1 MNNQMQ
7 NNPGSTEKKGGKY
20 CSRCGT
26 PLDASGVCGNIYC
39 PSRIASDQGAAQQ
52 YAYTRP
58 VQQPVQQSVQQPYY
72 PYPVYAQQP
81 ATPTLFSK
89 SWDYVKV
96 FFSAQPF
103 AAMDNIARTAENIW
117 VVLGSAVALLITLG
131 LYGIGTQKCYDVN
144 MAGFFI
150 TFYDFMLK
158 GEEFTDSYASSADIT
173 WMNDQFKLF
182 VYFLGTVCLQMLA
195 ASVTNMIFFS
205 MQRQKMNIFKS
216 LNLLSVSLLPMAMGG
231 LIAFIA
237 SYINVAVACGVILLG
252 LIFSY
257 IQLYY
262 GIQKAGYFQKSPFW
276 GFWVVVMTNIVSLFL
291 ILTVLRKMMV

>member
-1 MNNQMQ
+1 MQ
-7 NNPGSTEKKGGKY
+7 NNPGSTEKKGGRY
-20 CSRCGT
+20 CSRCGA
-26 PLDASGVCGNIYC
+26 PLEASGVCSNAYC
-39 PSRIASDQGAAQQ
+39 PSRIDPSQGAAQSRS
-52 YAYTRP
+52 YTMP
-58 VQQPVQQSVQQPYY
+58 VQQPMQQPYY
-72 PYPVYAQQP
+72 PAYAQQP

-89 SWDYVKV
+89 SWEYVKV

-103 AAMDNIARTAENIW
+103 AAIDNIARTAENIW

-158 GEEFTDSYASSADIT
+158 GEEFTDSYATSGNIA

-182 VYFLGTVCLQMLA
+182 VYFLGTVCLQMLVA
-195 ASVTNMIFFS
+195 AVTNMIFFS
-205 MQRQKMNIFKS
+205 MQRQKMNVFGS
-216 LNLLSVSLLPMAMGG
+216 LNLLSVSLLPMAVGG

-237 SYINVAVACGVILLG
+237 SYINVAVACGVILIG

-262 GIQKAGYFQKSPFW
+262 GIQKAGHFQKSPFW
-276 GFWVVVMTNIVSLFL
+276 GFLMVAMANIVSLFL
-291 ILTVLRKMMV
+291 IMTVLRKMMV